1 MVECKIL
8 HKGLES
14 TIAQGLEQTAG
25 YMDRS
30 AAKSGHLVIFDRDPG
45 KSWQEKMFHEVRSTA
60 ERTIHVWG
68 M

>member
-8 HKGLES
+8 HE
-14 TIAQGLEQTAG
+14 GLEQTAG

-30 AAKSGHLVIFDRDPG
+30 TAKSGHLVTFDRDPG
-45 KSWQEKMFHEVRSTA
+45 KRISFHEVRSTA
-60 ERTIHVWG
+60 DRAIHVWG